1 MTFPVEQL
9 HLGQLVLGD
18 HALDQFLRAGGSG
31 DQEIDEPR
39 VVQQT
44 LGDSLFQEG
53 IAGDGVLAA
62 GLQNADQGQRCVG
75 TESRAGLSG
84 HVIQNRFQLGGRV
97 KAEAP
102 PVFW

>member
-1 MTFPVEQL
+1 VTFPVEQL

-62 GLQNADQGQRCVG
+62 GLQNADQGHG
-75 TESRAGLSG
+75 A
-84 HVIQNRFQLGGRV
+84 IFQL
-97 KAEAP
+97 AAQALLEAARLDECICA
-102 PVFW
+102 